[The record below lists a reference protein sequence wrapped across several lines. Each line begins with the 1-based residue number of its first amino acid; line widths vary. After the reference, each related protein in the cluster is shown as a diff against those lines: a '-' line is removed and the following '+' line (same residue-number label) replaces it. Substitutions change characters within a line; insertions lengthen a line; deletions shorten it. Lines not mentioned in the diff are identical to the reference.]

1 MTSGIG
7 GSGPIGAPRG
17 PAGAD
22 GIGGAGGVD
31 GPGEALSLG
40 GASGAT
46 GVDQLA
52 TDIRAGR
59 ISADEALA
67 QLVAE
72 AIPGGLDGVA
82 GLDRADL
89 QAVLD
94 DLIAT
99 DPYLSS
105 LAARLGA
112 TPRDDG

>member
-7 GSGPIGAPRG
+7 GSGPIGGPRG
-17 PAGAD
+17 ATGAD
-22 GIGGAGGVD
+22 GIGGATSAEGA
-31 GPGEALSLG
+31 GEALALG
-40 GASGAT
+40 GTSGAT
-46 GVDQLA
+46 GVDRLA
-52 TDIRAGR
+52 ADLQAGR

-67 QLVAE
+67 QLIAE
-72 AIPGGLDGVA
+72 AVPGGLE

-99 DPYLSS
+99 DPYLAS

-112 TPRDDG
+112 TAAE

>member
-7 GSGPIGAPRG
+7 GSGPIGGPRG
-17 PAGAD
+17 PVGAD

-46 GVDQLA
+46 GVDRLA
-52 TDIRAGR
+52 ADIQAGR

-72 AIPGGLDGVA
+72 AIPGGLE

-94 DLIAT
+94 DLVAT